1 MADQQ
6 RPLLRMNRD
15 ARIQVIALA
24 NEVLGGP
31 INGSAPDGGV
41 LGRPLPQLGG
51 VLAAFAPS
59 L

>member
-1 MADQQ
+1 
-6 RPLLRMNRD
+6 MNRD
-15 ARIQVIALA
+15 ARIQVVALA